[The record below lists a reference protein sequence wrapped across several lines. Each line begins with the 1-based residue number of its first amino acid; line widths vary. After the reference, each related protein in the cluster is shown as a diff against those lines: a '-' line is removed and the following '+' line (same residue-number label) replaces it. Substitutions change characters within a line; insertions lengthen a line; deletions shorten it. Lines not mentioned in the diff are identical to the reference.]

1 MLCSGR
7 LQLVVHNDAVTT
19 TANGGGVVV
28 VSLKCSQT
36 KRTHLPDFHVLWF
49 SCLCWHLFSFTS
61 LPSATLPCRLH
72 CRLHYT
78 PITIA
83 LTRTSFGVRIV
94 ITAFGLRKSA
104 FSTCSH
110 PPIQSDFSPILL
122 PVVQTSTEAS
132 KHPLDSSSARHAGR
146 PPCACGDFCISFLV
160 FGCFWLFFVIFCL
173 QTSLGF
179 AFLRLRFRKLQ
190 ISSYV
195 MKFFSHIFHIIGCC
209 CCRFSAVRLHC

>member
-1 MLCSGR
+1 MLSNKKNTFARFPCSMVF
-7 LQLVVHNDAVTT
+7 LSLLAFVFIHQPAVR
-19 TANGGGVVV
+19 N
-28 VSLKCSQT
+28 
-36 KRTHLPDFHVLWF
+36 
-49 SCLCWHLFSFTS
+49 TS
-61 LPSATLPCRLH
+61 LSLP
-72 CRLHYT
+72 RLHYT

-132 KHPLDSSSARHAGR
+132 KHPLDSSSARHAER
-146 PPCACGDFCISFLV
+146 PPCACDDFCISLLV

-195 MKFFSHIFHIIGCC
+195 MKLFSHIFHIIGCC